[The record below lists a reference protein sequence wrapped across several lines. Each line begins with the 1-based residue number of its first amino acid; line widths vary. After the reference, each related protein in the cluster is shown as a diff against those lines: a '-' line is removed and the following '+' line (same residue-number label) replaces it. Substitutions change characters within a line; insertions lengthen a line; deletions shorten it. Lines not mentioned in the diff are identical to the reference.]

1 MNKTLRKHGKKKK
14 PDKKKKPGKTV
25 NKGKGKSI
33 KKEYRPKCKKKK
45 MKGGALLF
53 PSVNAVTNGISS
65 TFTGFYNSV
74 QGNTPV
80 HSSNTFDH
88 PFHKKI

>member
-1 MNKTLRKHGKKKK
+1 MGKTLRKVKKQR
-14 PDKKKKPGKTV
+14 KTV
-25 NKGKGKSI
+25 SKGKGKGKGKQ
-33 KKEYRPKCKKKK
+33 KKQYRPKCKK

-65 TFTGFYNSV
+65 TFTGLYNSV

-80 HSSNTFDH
+80 HSSNVFDQ
-88 PFHKKI
+88 PFYNKI